1 MKKDAIVQ
9 VPLTGCT
16 VAPLFGATKR
26 YIFTYEINVELLT
39 EIRTPHPCS
48 DFFALA
54 NSFVNQCLHKRQSV
68 SPFRKEHS
76 NKA

>member
-1 MKKDAIVQ
+1 MKKDAIDQ

-16 VAPLFGATKR
+16 VAPLSGATKR
-26 YIFTYEINVELLT
+26 YSYIYEINVELLT
-39 EIRTPHPCS
+39 EIRTPHLCP

-54 NSFVNQCLHKRQSV
+54 KSLVNQCLPKRQSV